1 MKTCVFAGTF
11 DPITKG
17 HEFVI
22 NKCLETFDKVI
33 VAVGVNTDKNPMFS
47 LAERIEFIKASFNGD
62 DRVEVV
68 SFDGMLVEFM
78 KERKIIHTVRG
89 LRDIDDYK
97 YETTMARYN
106 TDMYPQVITLFI
118 PTPTDLTYISS
129 SAIRSVINLNTDIS
143 KYVPTGA
150 KPLIEKAVKEKF

>member
-1 MKTCVFAGTF
+1 MAHDLVFANARVKARENNILTR
-11 DPITKG
+11 
-17 HEFVI
+17 
-22 NKCLETFDKVI
+22 DKLFRMI
-33 VAVGVNTDKNPMFS
+33 ESDLPEAFSMLSEVGYSVESADIDEIC
-47 LAERIEFIKASFNGD
+47 AIEEKK
-62 DRVEVV
+62 
-68 SFDGMLVEFM
+68 LVEFM

-89 LRDIDDYK
+89 IRDTYDYK